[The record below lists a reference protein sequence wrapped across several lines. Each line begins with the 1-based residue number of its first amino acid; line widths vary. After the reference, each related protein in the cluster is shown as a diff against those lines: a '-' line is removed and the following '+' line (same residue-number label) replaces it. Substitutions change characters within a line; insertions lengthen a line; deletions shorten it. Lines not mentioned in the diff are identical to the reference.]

1 MSDYVLLYRSTP
13 ESHDAAMGTPEKA
26 RESMAKWRA
35 WMDDMK
41 KKGHLKSV
49 GMPLRRAGKVV
60 RGRRKS
66 VTDGPFAEAKEV
78 IGGFSVIEARDEAHA
93 AEIASG
99 CPILEG
105 EGSVEVRPVMEFPA

>member
-1 MSDYVLLYRSTP
+1 MSEYVLLYRSTP
-13 ESHDAAMGTPEKA
+13 ESHQAAMGTPEA
-26 RESMAKWRA
+26 AQASMVKWRA

-49 GMPLRRAGKVV
+49 GVPLVRTGKVV
-60 RGRRKS
+60 RGRRKA
-66 VTDGPFAEAKEV
+66 VTDGPFVETKEV
-78 IGGFSVIEARDEAHA
+78 IGGFSVIEARDETHA

-105 EGSVEVRPVMEFPA
+105 EGSVEVR